1 MGESIRIWL
10 GVRSYNMFKKEHH
23 MKALVW
29 PMLAGLLIGLA
40 VATVVVYR
48 LPILSNRLQTAN
60 TSPTD
65 AFQGSFLKRPSL
77 EQD

>member
-10 GVRSYNMFKKEHH
+10 GVPSYNMFKKEHH

-40 VATVVVYR
+40 IATVVVYR
-48 LPILSNRLQTAN
+48 LPLSNRLQSAN
-60 TSPTD
+60 KTPVEP
-65 AFQGSFLKRPSL
+65 FQGSFLKRPSL

>member
-1 MGESIRIWL
+1 
-10 GVRSYNMFKKEHH
+10 

-48 LPILSNRLQTAN
+48 LPLSNRLQSAN
-60 TSPTD
+60 KTPAET
-65 AFQGSFLKRPSL
+65 FQGSFLKRPSL